1 MMKKVEKD
9 LLEMKNTSELM
20 LDLAYS
26 SLLYHNKDIAE
37 EVLNLEQKVNDLQE
51 SVNSS
56 IMENQEEINPDKGLI
71 LIKMADSMERFA
83 DAALDIADVVLRDIE
98 LHPVIKRS
106 LRESDEVM
114 VRKEIQ
120 KGSFL
125 DGTTLEET
133 EMNTRI
139 GIKVIAVR
147 RGNSWAYGPEKEVR
161 LKAGDIIFARGPRES
176 EDLLDEWIS

>member
-1 MMKKVEKD
+1 MKKVEKD

-83 DAALDIADVVLRDIE
+83 DAALDIADVV
-98 LHPVIKRS
+98 
-106 LRESDEVM
+106 
-114 VRKEIQ
+114 
-120 KGSFL
+120 
-125 DGTTLEET
+125 
-133 EMNTRI
+133 
-139 GIKVIAVR
+139 
-147 RGNSWAYGPEKEVR
+147 
-161 LKAGDIIFARGPRES
+161 
-176 EDLLDEWIS
+176 